1 MNGQRPNPESGNK
14 LHLAPEDVDSL
25 LADLCVTLGFCLPP
39 GARNR
44 LRNSPPRTVDRFT
57 DVVFEYEGLDPTSV
71 QHAKRLRP
79 EVQAMVSKYFEAT
92 KSSSNNSDRA
102 TSRDV

>member
-1 MNGQRPNPESGNK
+1 MNDQRPHRESGNK

-57 DVVFEYEGLDPTSV
+57 DVVFECEGLDPNSA
-71 QHAKRLRP
+71 QHAKRLKP
-79 EVQAMVSKYFEAT
+79 EVQAMVAKYFEAA
-92 KSSSNNSDRA
+92 KASPDNSDRA
-102 TSRDV
+102 TLRDM